1 MSWPNCQKDVQGC
14 RMASSEGV
22 LDPNSRHVRN
32 FVVMQPMHLN
42 RTSRSLLTTQD
53 RTSGADF
60 SGSCLPRL
68 VKLYPETINRT
79 IWAAA
84 KAASQWDRQIWDH
97 TRRFFQL
104 CAASIDQPEFLSDAM
119 DASSSWQSGQ
129 FSDIVGNQ
137 DPRYPSQCYLKAT
150 DTHLLSCWSLAQA
163 LSSDLASYQV
173 LTWCGKGCT
182 WKRVSN
188 LLSRPR
194 GSQIAIFA
202 IYKPQTLRIL
212 QSPCGWTSQSLF
224 CGGRD
229 SWWSNLLV
237 RECIMHCQCCGFQQ
251 DLK

>member
-1 MSWPNCQKDVQGC
+1 MSWSICQNDVQGC

-68 VKLYPETINRT
+68 VKLYPETINRS

-137 DPRYPSQCYLKAT
+137 DPRYPVQCYLKAT
-150 DTHLLSCWSLAQA
+150 E
-163 LSSDLASYQV
+163 
-173 LTWCGKGCT
+173 
-182 WKRVSN
+182 
-188 LLSRPR
+188 
-194 GSQIAIFA
+194 
-202 IYKPQTLRIL
+202 QTLICFPADLLHKHYLQTSHPIKCWHDAVRDAPESASAISCPDHADLRL
-212 QSPCGWTSQSLF
+212 QSLPFINLKPFASCNPHVDEHVRVFFVVVENPGDLICLYVNAQST
-224 CGGRD
+224 
-229 SWWSNLLV
+229 
-237 RECIMHCQCCGFQQ
+237 
-251 DLK
+251 